1 MGKTFM
7 KKYLSEETTI
17 PKEIPRNIK
26 STKSTGTLSEKF
38 RVLQAFKMFL
48 VFLGVIYT
56 CGYIFAVSNIP
67 GSAGPEYS
75 VPILLGGVFG
85 LAITWYSIS
94 SLSKII
100 NFLFELDKTKS
111 DKE

>member
-1 MGKTFM
+1 M
-7 KKYLSEETTI
+7 KKDFSEETTI
-17 PKEIPRNIK
+17 PKGIPRNIK

-67 GSAGPEYS
+67 GDADLVPYI
-75 VPILLGGVFG
+75 PIL
-85 LAITWYSIS
+85 
-94 SLSKII
+94 K
-100 NFLFELDKTKS
+100 
-111 DKE
+111 